1 MKKTQNDPFNPRPK
15 GLPVNGS
22 IKQLALLDALQPPNY
37 EVLPTSYLLKLFGF
51 HTGRDLITL
60 LNGEGYIRIPRA
72 KEARQMG
79 ARNRKATWELTERGM
94 LLLASHQRFNKLP
107 FGDDQ
112 FAHKYLRSII
122 QFSFDQAA
130 KEVPGL
136 TKRTMIDILAH
147 ADCPKTLKDEA
158 AKGHNL
164 SWIPLK
170 TFIKPDAPLFGYVY
184 LKPDGK
190 KRTFYLHGFEADR
203 GTEPLTGYDRQTI
216 QAKLK
221 NYAEYLEKGQYFK
234 RYGIPNCAVA
244 FVCVSPARAKNILDL
259 IAAGYPKLAHKFLV
273 KVTTP
278 FEADAPAPPDG
289 HMVTEDWLLANSK
302 TFNILKF
309 LKGETHGH
317 DAESRTDSRA
327 A

>member
-1 MKKTQNDPFNPRPK
+1 
-15 GLPVNGS
+15 
-22 IKQLALLDALQPPNY
+22 
-37 EVLPTSYLLKLFGF
+37 LKLFGY

-60 LNGEGYIRIPRA
+60 LNGEGYIRIPLA
-72 KEARQMG
+72 KDARQMG
-79 ARNRKATWELTERGM
+79 ARNKKAVWELTEKGM
-94 LLLASHQRFNKLP
+94 LLLASKERLNKLP

-112 FAHKYLRSII
+112 FPHKYLRSII

-130 KEVPGL
+130 KEISGL
-136 TKRTMIDILAH
+136 IKRTMADILAH
-147 ADCPKTLKDEA
+147 ADCPKALKDEVV
-158 AKGHNL
+158 KGHTL
-164 SWIPLK
+164 SWVPL
-170 TFIKPDAPLFGYVY
+170 TNTYIKPDAPLFGYAY

-234 RYGIPNCAVA
+234 RYGIPNCSVA
-244 FVCVSPARAKNILDL
+244 FVCVSPVRARNILDL
-259 IAAGYPKLAHKFLV
+259 IAAEYPKLAHKFLV

-289 HMVTEDWLLANSK
+289 HMVTEDWLMANGK

-309 LKGETHGH
+309 LKGETHGL
-317 DAESRTDSRA
+317 DAEGRADSRA